1 MSCPVLPL
9 PCSHHQDWCISR
21 QLWWG
26 HRIPAYKIMTVDSME
41 NNLLEKETL
50 EKNSLEKMDSLEK
63 NSRWVVGRSK
73 EEATTRAENML
84 GMPLN
89 P

>member
-1 MSCPVLPL
+1 
-9 PCSHHQDWCISR
+9 
-21 QLWWG
+21 
-26 HRIPAYKIMTVDSME
+26 MTVDSME